1 MTEERLRDRKE
12 GKKITDDELKEIE
25 TFFLEHF
32 RKELADARQEH
43 YFKEVESRQI
53 RVAEKAQLMALA
65 LIGEIRNLNTQLKEQ
80 VANELQT
87 SNFKG
92 GKTILHDWQMKKD
105 VDWWNSKVKCECCGK
120 EIELKDATIVSSYK
134 NGELEY
140 VAYFCDIDCV
150 GRAYEGG

>member
-105 VDWWNSKVKCECCGK
+105 VDWNRKVRCERCGK
-120 EIELKDATIVSSYK
+120 EIELNNATVVSVHE
-134 NGELEY
+134 NGQLEGI
-140 VAYFCDIDCV
+140 AYFCDIDCV
-150 GRAYEGG
+150 ANFYEGG